1 MITIARDMANETKK
15 KMGPDGGGDSGEID
29 SRQKAAW
36 RAASATQT
44 QKAKAHRASL
54 PLRNLSRILE
64 APVQPTVSARSEER
78 V

>member
-1 MITIARDMANETKK
+1 MFTIARDMPNETKK
-15 KMGPDGGGDSGEID
+15 KMGPDGVGDSGEID
-29 SRQKAAW
+29 SRQKANW
-36 RAASATQT
+36 RTASATQP

-64 APVQPTVSARSEER
+64 APVPPRVSARSDER